1 MIVLHNLG
9 ALVECISEPWY
20 NMAGVDGLV
29 HVRLHAEALG
39 LIARAVVTFIC
50 ITHYDQGILA
60 FGIAQLVYGVVYT
73 IALIALSYISRKS
86 RGNDDR
92 NDVIENSGTKFIPI
106 SVFVKRSN
114 NFLPRLLYYP
124 SSRSVSHL
132 WSFMLDNLGGRS
144 LLLAAAMTGTVI
156 MNHISTEA
164 DKIILSIY
172 VSYYNQGIY
181 SVANN
186 YCSLVARL
194 VFFPIEEACRLT
206 FPRMVGDITRLV
218 RRAHAQKEGIFKFIG
233 TCQCSDV
240 DVNSEIGCKLRDMY
254 SLLLALLQLVSVVG
268 VMFSIFGPFY
278 ARAFVNLVLGPRWYS
293 EDIINTISS
302 FCFYILIMG
311 LNGVS
316 EAFCQS
322 VVLKRHMYIL
332 TIGLCCC
339 SIISVVSV
347 SAFIDSMGTTGIVL
361 SIAASMFVRLLFN
374 LSYIYASY
382 QAPAVYIVD
391 SPSPSPSPSPSSS
404 SSSSRCDDKNENEYQ
419 IRTLPLGKENYFIPM
434 NIITTVVV
442 VIAVLHQSSTLTYE
456 QEIAFFTWSSTSSLL
471 HREIMH
477 IGAGCL
483 CLLALFAHMYL
494 FKKREIC
501 SLFKRISATRM

>member
-1 MIVLHNLG
+1 
-9 ALVECISEPWY
+9 
-20 NMAGVDGLV
+20 
-29 HVRLHAEALG
+29 
-39 LIARAVVTFIC
+39 
-50 ITHYDQGILA
+50 
-60 FGIAQLVYGVVYT
+60 
-73 IALIALSYISRKS
+73 
-86 RGNDDR
+86 
-92 NDVIENSGTKFIPI
+92 
-106 SVFVKRSN
+106 
-114 NFLPRLLYYP
+114 
-124 SSRSVSHL
+124 
-132 WSFMLDNLGGRS
+132 
-144 LLLAAAMTGTVI
+144 
-156 MNHISTEA
+156 
-164 DKIILSIY
+164 
-172 VSYYNQGIY
+172 
-181 SVANN
+181 
-186 YCSLVARL
+186 
-194 VFFPIEEACRLT
+194 
-206 FPRMVGDITRLV
+206 
-218 RRAHAQKEGIFKFIG
+218 
-233 TCQCSDV
+233 
-240 DVNSEIGCKLRDMY
+240 MY

-332 TIGLCCC
+332 TIGLCCG
-339 SIISVVSV
+339 SIIFAVSA

-391 SPSPSPSPSPSSS
+391 SPSPSPSSSS

-434 NIITTVVV
+434 NIITTLVV